1 MVVKFNHLL
10 PAMPELGMGLPNTYR
25 KCHSLPTPFRFR
37 PLRPQVSQSPTVG
50 ASPGDPR
57 SAERRGRETT
67 AVNIF
72 EKQRNLLWVNDLIQ
86 LIMYCNLH
94 IILINIVFYIA
105 NANLIVKLGDMDKD

>member
-1 MVVKFNHLL
+1 M
-10 PAMPELGMGLPNTYR
+10 
-25 KCHSLPTPFRFR
+25 
-37 PLRPQVSQSPTVG
+37 
-50 ASPGDPR
+50 
-57 SAERRGRETT
+57 
-67 AVNIF
+67 NIF